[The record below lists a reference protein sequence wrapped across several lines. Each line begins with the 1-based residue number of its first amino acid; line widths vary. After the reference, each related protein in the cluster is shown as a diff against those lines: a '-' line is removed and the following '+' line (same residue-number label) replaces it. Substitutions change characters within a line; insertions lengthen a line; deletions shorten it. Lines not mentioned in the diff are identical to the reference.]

1 MGLQHGRKEKGPE
14 LMNPPKP
21 GEDSPET
28 RATCDKSYPCHERS
42 QDKNP
47 ASLAMKPVRKQIAD
61 CLRHVDDPELGINI
75 VDLGLIY
82 DLQFDSGDLAIKL
95 TMTTPA
101 CPLSDYI
108 KNNIQQVMRQVD
120 GVDRLRIDVVWEP
133 AWSPQM
139 MDPEVR
145 RRGFRH
151 PPPQYT

>member
-1 MGLQHGRKEKGPE
+1 
-14 LMNPPKP
+14 
-21 GEDSPET
+21 
-28 RATCDKSYPCHERS
+28 
-42 QDKNP
+42 
-47 ASLAMKPVRKQIAD
+47 MKPVRKQIAD

-82 DLQFDSGDLAIKL
+82 DLQFDGGDLEIEL

-108 KNNIQQVMRQVD
+108 KNNIQQVMTRVE

-133 AWSPQM
+133 AWSPEM

-145 RRGFRH
+145 RRGFRRT
-151 PPPQYT
+151 PPQYT

>member
-1 MGLQHGRKEKGPE
+1 
-14 LMNPPKP
+14 
-21 GEDSPET
+21 
-28 RATCDKSYPCHERS
+28 
-42 QDKNP
+42 
-47 ASLAMKPVRKQIAD
+47 MKPVRKQIAD

-82 DLQFDSGDLAIKL
+82 DLQFEGGDLAIEL

-108 KNNIQQVMRQVD
+108 KNNIQQVMSRVE

-133 AWSPQM
+133 AWSPEM
-139 MDPEVR
+139 MDSEVR
-145 RRGFRH
+145 RRGFRR